1 MIIFYHIYMMSW
13 YIGIRHGDE
22 DVHLANIIPNKINKK
37 MSGGTD
43 SPYNTVKIVYKK
55 GERRMELSCQVSI
68 KF

>member
-1 MIIFYHIYMMSW
+1 MINSYHIYMTSW
-13 YIGIRHGDE
+13 CIGFSHGDE
-22 DVHLANIIPNKINKK
+22 DVYLANIIPNKINKK